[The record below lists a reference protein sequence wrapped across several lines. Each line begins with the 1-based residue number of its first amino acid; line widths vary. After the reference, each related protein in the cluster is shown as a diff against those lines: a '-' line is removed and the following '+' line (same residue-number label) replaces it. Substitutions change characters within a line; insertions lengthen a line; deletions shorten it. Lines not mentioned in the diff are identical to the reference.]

1 MKKLLGFI
9 PVYLFFYLGK
19 TFEKIS
25 YYLDRLGF
33 LLTEMALYHISV
45 NLYWLSYT
53 IQHWANLKKPFIN
66 I

>member
-1 MKKLLGFI
+1 
-9 PVYLFFYLGK
+9 LFFYLGK